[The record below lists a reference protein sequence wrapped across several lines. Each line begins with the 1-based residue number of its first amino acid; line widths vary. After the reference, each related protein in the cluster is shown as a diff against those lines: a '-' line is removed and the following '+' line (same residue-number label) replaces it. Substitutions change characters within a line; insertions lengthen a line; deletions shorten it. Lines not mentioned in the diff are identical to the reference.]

1 MGWGGGVKS
10 KLVVARGSTGPQRSG
25 FRFDVESW
33 YGYTLLLVTLGYVF
47 ELSIRRL
54 LFVYTRL
61 LQKGEI
67 VICIY

>member
-1 MGWGGGVKS
+1 MGVKS
-10 KLVVARGSTGPQRSG
+10 KPVVALVHSGQVAGS
-25 FRFDVESW
+25 DVESW
-33 YGYTLLLVTLGYVF
+33 FGYTLLLVTFGYVL

-61 LQKGEI
+61 PQKGEI